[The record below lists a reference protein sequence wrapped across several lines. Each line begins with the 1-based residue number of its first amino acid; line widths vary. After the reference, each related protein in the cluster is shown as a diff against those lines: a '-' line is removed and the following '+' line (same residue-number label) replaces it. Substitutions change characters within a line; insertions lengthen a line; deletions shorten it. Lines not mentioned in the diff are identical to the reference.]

1 MEAEVLRNFNL
12 LQFLV
17 CVFGVWLMPNTQTIL
32 HRFVWWK
39 ALIGL
44 VLFVL
49 AVAMMFTRGHSPFLY
64 FQF

>member
-1 MEAEVLRNFNL
+1 
-12 LQFLV
+12 
-17 CVFGVWLMPNTQTIL
+17 MPNTQTIL

-39 ALIGL
+39 ALVGL
-44 VLFVL
+44 GLFAF